1 MQAEDRPIHFSTELI
16 HAPKPIQVQALQRLY
31 YELSQ
36 TRSGAY
42 MNTDFSP
49 NTPPRFHSRRGPKA
63 QSMLLFLPDRMLA
76 VEEWVDIA
84 FRDFIE
90 KVETVISHANRALNM
105 GPIVVQTATIRTT
118 FALTHHDDA
127 RAFLLD
133 RVCAQDGRI
142 APFFQ
147 RPVGVGGLR
156 FVFPETPE
164 FRGTLNTTIE
174 SYRRSRNEVYVEVKG
189 IFANQRIDGESA
201 CTAGENLRTVREFI
215 SDSVYPYLAQ
225 FDVST
230 EVSE

>member
-1 MQAEDRPIHFSTELI
+1 MQSEDRPIHFSTELI

-63 QSMLLFLPDRMLA
+63 QSMLLFLPDRMMA
-76 VEEWVDIA
+76 AEEWVDIA
-84 FRDFIE
+84 FRDFVE
-90 KVETVISHANRALNM
+90 KVETIVSHAIPVLDC
-105 GPIVVQTATIRTT
+105 GPFLVQTATIRTT
-118 FALTHHDDA
+118 FALTHHNDA

-133 RVCAQDGRI
+133 RVCRQNGRI
-142 APFFQ
+142 DPFFQ

-164 FRGTLNTTIE
+164 FRGVLNTTIE
-174 SYRRSRNEVYVEVKG
+174 SYRGSRNEVYVEVKG
-189 IFANQRIDGESA
+189 VFANQSIGIDSA
-201 CTAGENLRTVREFI
+201 ATAGENLRAVRAFI
-215 SDSVYPYLAQ
+215 NDSVYPYLAQ